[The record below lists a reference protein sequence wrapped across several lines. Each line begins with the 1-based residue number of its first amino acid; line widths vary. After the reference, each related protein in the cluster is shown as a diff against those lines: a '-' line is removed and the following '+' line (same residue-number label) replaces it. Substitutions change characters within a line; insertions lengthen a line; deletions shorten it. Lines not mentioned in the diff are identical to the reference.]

1 MGRKA
6 SPVLIK
12 PWFGFDRIAQAL
24 INHPAFAKVA
34 LSTPYFEHKLSSY
47 VVKMHIKVFESLQQ
61 PLQFKA
67 SHENVNFA
75 SKHDLRIASERCQ
88 K

>member
-12 PWFGFDRIAQAL
+12 PWFGFDRIAQVL

-34 LSTPYFEHKLSSY
+34 LSTPYFEHILSSY
-47 VVKMHIKVFESLQQ
+47 VVKMHIKMSLQQ
-61 PLQFKA
+61 PLEFKA
-67 SHENVNFA
+67 SQQA
-75 SKHDLRIASERCQ
+75 
-88 K
+88 

>member
-12 PWFGFDRIAQAL
+12 PWFGFDRITQVL

-34 LSTPYFEHKLSSY
+34 LSTPYFEHILSSY
-47 VVKMHIKVFESLQQ
+47 VFKMHIKMFESLQQ
-61 PLQFKA
+61 PLEFKA
-67 SHENVNFA
+67 SQQA
-75 SKHDLRIASERCQ
+75 
-88 K
+88 